1 MTDLKQYHDKL
12 MSFTNQT
19 MTTQELI
26 NLGITKHFISKLVKK
41 GKLERVKRGTYLVK
55 SLNKG
60 KNRSQYV
67 SYQYFME
74 SVSLENFEMAYKHL
88 LKSYNRSAEK
98 DNNNNFIICFTLLR
112 DILGS
117 RYNVNPLL
125 ELGDLKL
132 DKRNTYWN
140 NFCKCVH
147 DRRYEEALKY
157 LEKYIKKQQIKNNE
171 VSQTVLTMQTLLQKV
186 ISLKVDKASISE
198 ETTPKVNIC
207 ESRHHFKNFLKVFN
221 LDNLEESIKELSL
234 SVAYGNPEDENYA
247 YNKCLLNMLNKLVK
261 MRKDGDI
268 LEEKNIDYN
277 LRDLPINN
285 FNRAIELEDYKK
297 ANAFMHLINLPNSI
311 TFEIRKKIL
320 GEMVR
325 LDKANRNTFVK
336 KDEEPKKDNVI
347 VEEKQ
352 ENLAPKM
359 ENNEVQSKVI
369 KPKIEIDESI
379 KEEAQEI
386 DLTYDNIYNLI
397 YNRQY
402 DLALAVV
409 NREDKG
415 ELDRLC
421 NMTSRLILRIKELL
435 SGKLNSCR
443 HKSEITGNKLKDFY
457 RALNYLDYETAYELA
472 DDLANTLRDPGE
484 FEIYKLILE
493 DLKKLR
499 QDVENAVEEISS
511 LGTDLSEI
519 SKKQALNR
527 EDIVQLVAILERR
540 IELERFVSRPNDRDL
555 SLLDIAA
562 VTILS
567 LDGKLNIDSFEIF
580 DYDEKPR
587 NQIFTL
593 AINQGDYLTAG
604 RIIKSI
610 DWNELGGQYSF
621 TFVKLCDSL
630 LRIMIAHLPSV
641 KDATAI
647 KDAIAKEKITKAVA
661 DKIKSLAQELPVY
674 GKEEA
679 QEKWLFLEKIY
690 RMVKER
696 HYEEVF
702 NMIIESDLS
711 FNYKEDP
718 YILGALAVKKAS
730 IDHQAND
737 LYDKY
742 IESLESCSQEES
754 QKYLAE
760 YREFLVQNFME
771 DTKTCPQKNLS
782 PQD

>member
-325 LDKANRNTFVK
+325 LDKTNREVLVK
-336 KDEEPKKDNVI
+336 KDEEVSKANVSI
-347 VEEKQ
+347 EEKK
-352 ENLAPKM
+352 EDLAPKI
-359 ENNEVQSKVI
+359 ENNEEQSKVI

-379 KEEAQEI
+379 KKEAQEI
-386 DLTYDNIYNLI
+386 DLTYDHIYDLI

-421 NMTSRLILRIKELL
+421 NMTSRLILKIKEIE
-435 SGKLNSCR
+435 SGKTNSCH
-443 HKSEITGNKLKDFY
+443 HKSEITGNRLKDFY
-457 RALNYLDYETAYELA
+457 QALNYLDYETAYVLAEELVS
-472 DDLANTLRDPGE
+472 TLRDPGE
-484 FEIYKLILE
+484 FEIYKLILA
-493 DLKKLR
+493 DLNDLR
-499 QDVENAVEEISS
+499 QNVENAMEEISS
-511 LGTDLSEI
+511 LGNELSEI
-519 SKKQALNR
+519 SKKQVLNR
-527 EDIVQLVAILERR
+527 EDIEALVAILERR
-540 IELERFVSRPNDRDL
+540 IELERFVSIPYDCDL

-562 VTILS
+562 STILS
-567 LDGKLNIDSFEIF
+567 LDGKLNRDSFEIF
-580 DYDEKPR
+580 DFDEMPE
-587 NQIFTL
+587 NQIFNF
-593 AINQGDYLTAG
+593 AINQGDYITAG

-754 QKYLAE
+754 QKYLAD

-771 DTKTCPQKNLS
+771 DTKTCLQKKLS